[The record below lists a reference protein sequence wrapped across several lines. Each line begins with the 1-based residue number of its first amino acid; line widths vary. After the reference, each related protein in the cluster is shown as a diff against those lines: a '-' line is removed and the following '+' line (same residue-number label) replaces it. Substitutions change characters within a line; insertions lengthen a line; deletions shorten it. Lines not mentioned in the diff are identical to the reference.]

1 MKRQIA
7 FRCAKCSG
15 IERVPWGGGGRPS
28 LACSACGF
36 VFEPSFEKAKWYDD
50 VKLHRA
56 AGNLA
61 VEHGIDIPS
70 ATSVLLGILT
80 LQQARALPDPAQ
92 KPPRSARARTLLGMG
107 AVVAIAA
114 SLLAPLRKP
123 AASASDVARVP
134 VERAPAFSRS
144 REPSPP
150 AVAPAILPVIAFKL
164 APSGQLSQVSGPD
177 PSQTFTAFCM
187 HASNARKL
195 SPIGITQAV
204 PPKAGE
210 RLGIVRD
217 YADLAVPR
225 AVKIRRDQRTRR
237 WVIGDGASTIVPT
250 PAPNATGLPDWPGEP
265 SS

>member
-1 MKRQIA
+1 MKHQIA
-7 FRCAKCSG
+7 FRCGKCSG

-56 AGNLA
+56 AGGLV
-61 VEHGIDIPS
+61 VEHGIDTPS
-70 ATSVLLGILT
+70 AYSVLLGILT
-80 LQQARALPDPAQ
+80 LQQARALPDLAQ
-92 KPPRSARARTLLGMG
+92 KPPRSTRARYLLGMAAG
-107 AVVAIAA
+107 VVVVAA

-123 AASASDVARVP
+123 VTSASDVARIP
-134 VERAPAFSRS
+134 VERAPAFSQS
-144 REPSPP
+144 KEPPPP
-150 AVAPAILPVIAFKL
+150 AVAPALAPAIAFKL

-177 PSQTFTAFCM
+177 PSQTFTAFCK
-187 HASNARKL
+187 HATNARKL
-195 SPIGITQAV
+195 SAVAITEAV

-237 WVIGDGASTIVPT
+237 WVIGDGDSTIVPT
-250 PAPNATGLPDWPGEP
+250 PAPNATGP
-265 SS
+265 SDATPL